1 MMKKILLIISL
12 SLCSIS
18 SLHARSQPQTLN
30 FSTGPGS
37 PITTSTADTSDK
49 GTWGVSQRNEYYTYH
64 ALSDLQLVLKPTA
77 QSQDSYFITYLMLNY
92 GLTNNLNIGIN
103 LPYIKST
110 NLRAANQNEPET
122 DTPISSLGNISGIAD
137 TNLFFLWKF
146 LDKNK
151 YSLAI
156 LAGLNTPTG
165 KTSVVD
171 NTGKLFSAGDQP
183 GSGSWTPF
191 AGLIVTQK
199 FDKLTLSSNLIYT
212 QSTMGAQNTILGS
225 TFNYNLAAVLSLY
238 QSKKGKFQLDGILE
252 INGEY
257 SSDSKTND
265 MVDPASDSS
274 SIFLAPGLRLNISQ
288 DVSVYLGGNLALM
301 ENYHGNAAKTN
312 YGAIGGIDI
321 SL

>member
-1 MMKKILLIISL
+1 MKKIFLIINL

-37 PITTSTADTSDK
+37 PITTATAETSEK
-49 GTWGVSQRNEYYTYH
+49 GTWGLSHRDEYYSYH
-64 ALSDLQLVLKPTA
+64 ALSDSQLVLRPAA
-77 QSQDSYFITYLMLNY
+77 QSQDAYFITYLMLNY
-92 GLTNNLNIGIN
+92 GLTNDLNAGIN

-110 NLRAANQNEPET
+110 NLRAANQNELET

-137 TNLFFLWKF
+137 ANLFFLWKF
-146 LDKNK
+146 LDKSK
-151 YSLAI
+151 YSMAI

-165 KTSVVD
+165 KKSVVD

-183 GSGSWTPF
+183 GSGAWTPF

-212 QSTMGAQNTILGS
+212 KSTMGAQNTILGS
-225 TFNYNLAAVLSLY
+225 TFNYNLAAVLALY
-238 QSKKGKFQLDGILE
+238 QSKKGKFHLDGILE

-257 SSDSKTND
+257 SSDTKTNG
-265 MVDPASDSS
+265 VIDPVSDSS
-274 SIFLAPGLRLNISQ
+274 SIFLAPGFRVNITEE
-288 DVSVYLGGNLALM
+288 VSVYLGGNLALM
-301 ENYHGNAAKTN
+301 ENYHGNSAKTN